1 MRGMLAPPPAQKTP
15 FHFNELNEL
24 VNEKI
29 RTSNP
34 SG

>member
-1 MRGMLAPPPAQKTP
+1 MLAPPPAQKTP